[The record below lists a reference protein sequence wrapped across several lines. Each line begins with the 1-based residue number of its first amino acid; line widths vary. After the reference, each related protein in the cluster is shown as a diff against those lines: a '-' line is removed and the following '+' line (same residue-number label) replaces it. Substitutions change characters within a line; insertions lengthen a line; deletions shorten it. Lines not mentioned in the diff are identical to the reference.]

1 MTGPIT
7 VVGRDAADATSLLAV
22 VPTGEPVR
30 VAWSPDWTAGTQP
43 AVVGR
48 AVLPVL
54 VDDSVVVLAS
64 GQDDRDLAGWLS
76 IRLDAPVIWAAES
89 VRRVGEGLEVV
100 RTTHGGRVRVV
111 QHVDAG
117 PAIVLAKPAAGA
129 GTAASADRVA
139 TFELGG
145 DDTGGVQVLSG
156 SADAPDRDDVP
167 LARADVVVS
176 VGRGIGGPERLDLFA
191 DLARKLGGALG
202 ASRVV
207 VDSGWLPFAHQVGQ
221 TGTSVA
227 PTVYL
232 AFGISGAVQHQA
244 GMRGSQVVVAVNTDR
259 DAPLCQVADLVV
271 EADAVAVAVTLVDS
285 LDRLSTAPDRA
296 GSYS

>member
-1 MTGPIT
+1 MTGAIT
-7 VVGRDAADATSLLAV
+7 VIGRDVADASLLAV
-22 VPTGEPVR
+22 FPTGEPVR
-30 VAWSPDWTAGTQP
+30 IVWSPDWTAGTQP
-43 AVVGR
+43 GVVGR
-48 AVLPVL
+48 AVLPEL
-54 VDDSVVVLAS
+54 ADDPVVVLGS

-89 VRRVGEGLEVV
+89 VRRVDEGLEVV

-117 PAIVLAKPAAGA
+117 SAIVLAKPAAGA
-129 GTAASADRVA
+129 GAGTATSADQVA

-145 DDTGGVQVLSG
+145 DDTGGVQILSG
-156 SADAPDRDDVP
+156 SEDAPVRDDVP

-176 VGRGIGGPERLDLFA
+176 VGRGIGGPERLELFA
-191 DLARKLGGALG
+191 GLARKLGGALG

-271 EADAVAVAVTLVDS
+271 EADAVAVAATLVES
-285 LDRLSTAPDRA
+285 LDRLSTEPDRA
-296 GSYS
+296 GSY

>member
-7 VVGRDAADATSLLAV
+7 VVGRDVADATSVLAV
-22 VPTGEPVR
+22 FPTGEPVR
-30 VAWSPDWTAGTQP
+30 VVWSADWKAGSQP

-54 VDDSVVVLAS
+54 GDDSVVVLGS

-76 IRLDAPVIWAAES
+76 IRLDAPVIWAADS
-89 VRRVGEGLEVV
+89 VRRVGDGLEVD

-111 QHVDAG
+111 QQVDAG

-139 TFELGG
+139 TFELG
-145 DDTGGVQVLSG
+145 DDTGDVEVLSG
-156 SADAPDRDDVP
+156 SEDAPDRDDVP

-191 DLARKLGGALG
+191 GLARRLGGALG

-271 EADAVAVAVTLVDS
+271 EADAVAVASALVDR
-285 LDRLSTAPDRA
+285 LDRLSTEPDRA